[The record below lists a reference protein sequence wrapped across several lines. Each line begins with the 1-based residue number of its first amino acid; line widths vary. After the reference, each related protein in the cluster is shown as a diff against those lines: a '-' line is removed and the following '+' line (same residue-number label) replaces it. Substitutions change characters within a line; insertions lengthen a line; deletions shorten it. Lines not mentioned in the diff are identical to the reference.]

1 MLILDNFVHS
11 DLHPGNILVTLT
23 PPSDIDGTASS
34 NVMKKLN
41 DISDHHSWQKRIQAL
56 HKQGYVPK
64 LVFIDAGLVASLSD
78 TNLTN
83 FLDLFNAIT
92 KFDGKLIASLM
103 IERSKSPET
112 VINKE
117 EFIVKM
123 EDFLTTVKSKATSL
137 QHLNV
142 GNILGTI
149 LSLVRCHHVKL
160 EGDFVNVIVG
170 IGLIEGI
177 GRRLDPKVDV
187 IQQVV
192 PVLKL
197 ASKKSDA
204 KGAASAQLYKNTK
217 IYSEALKVKDA
228 LGF

>member
-23 PPSDIDGTASS
+23 HPSDFDEKPASEIM
-34 NVMKKLN
+34 NKLN
-41 DISDHHSWQKRIQAL
+41 RITNHNDWQKRIQNL
-56 HKQGYVPK
+56 QKEGYIPK
-64 LVFIDAGLVASLSD
+64 LVFIDTGLVASLSD
-78 TNLTN
+78 RNLTN

-92 KFDGKLIASLM
+92 KFDGKLIANLM
-103 IERSKSPET
+103 IERSHSPDS

-117 EFIVKM
+117 EFIREMEEFLNDVK
-123 EDFLTTVKSKATSL
+123 LKATSL

-142 GNILGTI
+142 GKILGTI
-149 LSLVRCHHVKL
+149 LNMVRCYHVKL
-160 EGDFVNVIVG
+160 EGDFVNVCVG

-187 IQQVV
+187 IQQAV

-197 ASKKSDA
+197 AAKKSDA
-204 KGAASAQLYKNTK
+204 KGAASAEIYKNTK
-217 IYSEALKVKDA
+217 LYSEACFRVFFTSK
-228 LGF
+228 